1 MGASERDTNLIF
13 RTLHNTARV
22 LKNAV
27 SDEVVS
33 IERKGGAQFEDI
45 RHLVAG
51 ARGRA
56 ALEAGEPNDG
66 IVTAGQCV
74 GLIDDIPSCAELLER
89 MVAEC
94 RQHLRA
100 ALAFAD

>member
-1 MGASERDTNLIF
+1 M
-13 RTLHNTARV
+13 
-22 LKNAV
+22 LKNSI
-27 SDEVVS
+27 SDEVVG
-33 IERKGGAQFEDI
+33 IERKGGAKFEDI

-51 ARGRA
+51 GRGRA

-74 GLIDDIPSCAELLER
+74 GLINDIPTCAELLER

-94 RQHLRA
+94 RQSLRVA
-100 ALAFAD
+100 AAWAE